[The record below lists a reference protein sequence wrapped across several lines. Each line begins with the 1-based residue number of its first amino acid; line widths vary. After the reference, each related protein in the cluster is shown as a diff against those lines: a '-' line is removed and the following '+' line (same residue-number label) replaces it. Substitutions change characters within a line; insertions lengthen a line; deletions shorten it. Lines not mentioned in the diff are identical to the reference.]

1 MNITDNHVLE
11 NRQKIQKNI
20 QNNLIKKAAI
30 NIIKEIANDY
40 PIGCIPKYWHDLV
53 NKCDANVY
61 IQDEEC
67 VWDDNGYLIEDNA
80 NNLII
85 TIDNLLKTITND

>member
-40 PIGCIPKYWHDLV
+40 PIGCIPKSWHDLV

-67 VWDDNGYLIEDNA
+67 VRDDNGYLIEDNA

>member
-1 MNITDNHVLE
+1 MKEI
-11 NRQKIQKNI
+11 
-20 QNNLIKKAAI
+20 LINKTAI
-30 NIIKEIANDY
+30 NIIREIANDF
-40 PIGCIPKYWHDLV
+40 PIGCIPKSWHDLV